1 MFGACTDKE
10 LAQLAKLAEELT
22 VTSGEVLLTEGK
34 TGHEF
39 YILVSGKAEV
49 TRNGSAVAVLGPGDY
64 FGELALLDPQPR
76 TATVTMRSD
85 GEILEISQREF
96 WQLITDVP
104 ILARKMLQG
113 LARRMHAEE
122 AGAT

>member
-1 MFGACTDKE
+1 MFQACTAKE
-10 LAQLAKLAEELT
+10 LGLVAKLAEQMT
-22 VTSGEVLLTEGK
+22 VRAGEVLVTEGK
-34 TGHEF
+34 IEHQF
-39 YILVSGKAEV
+39 YVLASGKAEV
-49 TRNGSAVAVLGPGDY
+49 SRDGRSIAVLGPGDY

-85 GEILEISQREF
+85 GEVLEISQREF

-104 ILARKMLQG
+104 ALARKLLQG

-122 AGAT
+122 AAAQ